1 MWKFSMCRD
10 NATLITVYRHILKKT
25 IRLTLMVRKILLSL
39 IALLGGGILL
49 SLAQSKQISGTVTG
63 PDGKPVAGATVMV
76 DGSHVGTT
84 SNGDGSFTITAPGN
98 GSLVVSFIGYET
110 QKVAIGGKTR
120 INISLKED
128 AQAIDDVIVVAF
140 GTAKKDAFTGAA
152 KVIKSDDLIKTQS
165 SNVGDALVGKIAG
178 VQFSSASGRPGS
190 GQKIYVRGYGSMNA
204 KNDPLWV
211 VDGVPYEGDINNINA
226 ADIES
231 ISVLKDAA
239 SNALYGSRGA
249 NGVIMVTTKRAKAGE
264 ATVTFDGKW
273 GINTRAL
280 QTYDIVEDAGEYYEM
295 HYKSLYNYYTLDQ
308 KYTPLAA
315 NIAANKLLTSNDP
328 GGLGY
333 NVFTV
338 PDGQNLIGENGRL
351 NPRAKQGRLVT
362 DAKGQQFYLQPD
374 NWLDE
379 IYKSSSFRQEYN
391 VSVSGATD
399 RANFFASLGYLD
411 NTGIVDGS
419 SNERYTARL
428 RADYQAKKWLKVGG
442 NMSYTHFVWNN
453 GNQTNDDGDGQGEG
467 NADGGNAFATAIRM
481 APIYPVYMRDGNGN
495 IMIDEYGFKMYDTGD
510 GRNGGALRTN
520 GGKSNDLQDIQLNKY
535 INEGN
540 AFMAN
545 GFADFSLYK
554 GLKLTLNGSVS
565 LDETRGTQVSN
576 PYYGQ
581 FAESGGAVFK
591 SHSRE
596 IAYNM
601 QQFLTYTNTFAD
613 VHNLD
618 LLFGHEMYNRKSY
631 GLYGSK
637 TMMFSPDNTE
647 LSGAVVDSSRSGS
660 SVLEYNNEG
669 YFFRGQYDYDNRIYF
684 SGSYRRDASSRF
696 HPDHRWGN
704 FWSLGAAWIIN
715 RESWFNASWV
725 NMLKVKASYGS
736 QGNDNLGSKAESY
749 YRYTDYREI
758 LSSGDGVTSVLYQK
772 GNPDIT
778 WETNANL
785 NVGVEFGL
793 WDNRLSGSIDVF
805 NRKTTDMLFELAT
818 PIESGYTTIFTNI
831 GDMVNRGLEIELN
844 ADLIRTKNLVWD
856 FSLNMTHYKNKV
868 THLPE
873 QFKNNTTA
881 DGKHVGRWQD
891 TKFLTEGE
899 SVFSFYV
906 PTYAGVDPET
916 GKSLWYTY
924 KTDDAG
930 NKERI
935 KTSDYS
941 VASQEGREMHGDA
954 LPDVYGG
961 FGTSLRFYGVDFS
974 IGFTYQLGGQV
985 LDQGYRFYMN
995 SPAGTSTGNNYHH
1008 DLLNSW
1014 TPENSGS
1021 NIPRFAYNDSNQADV
1036 SDRFLTSASY
1046 LNIQNITLGYTLP
1059 KRITRKFLV
1068 ENLRIYLA
1076 CDNVWYWSKRQGLD
1090 PRQSINGITNPYYY
1104 APIRTFSGG
1113 VTVTF

>member
-1 MWKFSMCRD
+1 
-10 NATLITVYRHILKKT
+10 
-25 IRLTLMVRKILLSL
+25 MVRKILLSL

-453 GNQTNDDGDGQGEG
+453 GNQTNDDGEGQGEG

-631 GLYGSK
+631 SLYGSK

-1021 NIPRFAYNDSNQADV
+1021 NIPRFAYNDSNQAAV

-1090 PRQSINGITNPYYY
+1090 PRQAINGITNPYYY

>member
-1 MWKFSMCRD
+1 
-10 NATLITVYRHILKKT
+10 
-25 IRLTLMVRKILLSL
+25 MVRKILLSL

-49 SLAQSKQISGTVTG
+49 ALAQSKQISGTVTG

-453 GNQTNDDGDGQGEG
+453 GNKTNDDGDGQGEG

-565 LDETRGTQVSN
+565 LDETRGTEVSN

-601 QQFLTYTNTFAD
+601 QQLLTYTNTFAD

-631 GLYGSK
+631 GLSGLK

-881 DGKHVGRWQD
+881 DGKHVGRWQS

-985 LDQGYRFYMN
+985 LDQGYMFYMD

-1021 NIPRFAYNDSNQADV
+1021 NIPRFAYNDSNQAAV

-1068 ENLRIYLA
+1068 ENLRIYFA

-1090 PRQSINGITNPYYY
+1090 PRQAINGITNPYYY

>member
-1 MWKFSMCRD
+1 
-10 NATLITVYRHILKKT
+10 
-25 IRLTLMVRKILLSL
+25 MVRKILLSL
-39 IALLGGGILL
+39 IALLGGGGILL

-128 AQAIDDVIVVAF
+128 TQAIDDVIVVAF

-338 PDGQNLIGENGRL
+338 PDGQNLIGDNGRL

-453 GNQTNDDGDGQGEG
+453 GNKTNDDGDGQGEG

-565 LDETRGTQVSN
+565 LDETRGTEVSN

-601 QQFLTYTNTFAD
+601 QQLLTYTNTFAD

-881 DGKHVGRWQD
+881 DGKHVGRWQS

-985 LDQGYRFYMN
+985 LDQGYMFYMN

-1021 NIPRFAYNDSNQADV
+1021 NIPRFAYNDSNQAAV

-1068 ENLRIYLA
+1068 ENLRIYFA

-1090 PRQSINGITNPYYY
+1090 PRQAINGITNPYYY